1 MGKVILS
8 GKGRRWLMK
17 GHPSGYRDD
26 VAESSGTQGE
36 LAPVED
42 PNGHPAW
49 AHGLYSTA
57 SRIAVVW

>member
-17 GHPSGYRDD
+17 GHPWVYRDD

-36 LAPVED
+36 LVPVED
-42 PNGHPAW
+42 PNGHPMGW
-49 AHGLYSTA
+49 GLYSTA
-57 SRIAVVW
+57 AASPCAS